1 MTLAQSKQKDIFIR
15 PSSSPV
21 ASERPGAVEARHLAH
36 DVHNWLTVLQ
46 VYCGLLRTSGTV
58 AGKGQPWIEELSSAV
73 ERGRGLVDALL
84 DSAQSSGTH
93 PPSSAEEVTAGST
106 PIDLAA
112 FLGGQLPLLREM
124 AGNHIQIEIKTEIQ
138 SGSTALTETEFERI
152 LLNLAQNAI
161 EAMPDGGRLRIALA
175 RSHSPERQSLVL
187 RISDTGNGIAPEF
200 LPHIFDSSVSTKLPS
215 ADHPHPRSHGYGLA
229 IVRELTLGSGGSVR
243 VRSRIGHGTCFTIE
257 LPLPSLPGPADPD
270 AAVSP
275 PRKLAAVSQMQKPKP
290 GRAGPSNNY
299 GAHRKGA
306 RIPC

>member
-1 MTLAQSKQKDIFIR
+1 MTLVQSKQKDIFIR
-15 PSSSPV
+15 SSSSPV
-21 ASERPGAVEARHLAH
+21 ASGRPGAMEARHLAH
-36 DVHNWLTVLQ
+36 DVYNWLTVLQ

-58 AGKGQPWIEELSSAV
+58 ADKGQPWIEELSSAV

-84 DSAQSSGTH
+84 DSAQSSGTY

-112 FLGGQLPLLREM
+112 FLGRQLPLLREM

-152 LLNLAQNAI
+152 LLNLVQNAI
-161 EAMPDGGRLRIALA
+161 EAMPDGGRLRIALT
-175 RSHSPERQSLVL
+175 RSHSPERRFLIL

-200 LPHIFDSSVSTKLPS
+200 LPHIFDSGVSTKLPS
-215 ADHPHPRSHGYGLA
+215 ADHPRLHGFGLV
-229 IVRELTLGSGGSVR
+229 IVRELTLGAGGSVR

-270 AAVSP
+270 AAASP
-275 PRKLAAVSQMQKPKP
+275 PRKLAAVSQMQKPKS
-290 GRAGPSNNY
+290 GRAGPSNNF
-299 GAHRKGA
+299 GAHRKGT